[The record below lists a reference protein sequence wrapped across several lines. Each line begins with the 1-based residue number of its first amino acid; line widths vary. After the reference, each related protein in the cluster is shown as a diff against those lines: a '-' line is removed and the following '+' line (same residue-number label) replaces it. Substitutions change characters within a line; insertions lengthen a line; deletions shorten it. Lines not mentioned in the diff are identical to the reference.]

1 MPSFKC
7 ATEPKSKLTHTMST
21 LSSVESKVSEVI
33 RLEVKDQ
40 GVRFN
45 ALVDELISTDAGGQ
59 ESTSSLQ
66 LQLQLLLRRLVSEEV
81 HPQITKTV
89 LVYLAKAARRLEEDV
104 YFEFACYMLTCL
116 KQQHQSSSS
125 SQYDDADFELRDGL
139 FDYYI
144 NCGEYSDA
152 AKILAG
158 RSG

>member
-1 MPSFKC
+1 
-7 ATEPKSKLTHTMST
+7 MST

-59 ESTSSLQ
+59 EATSSLQ

-89 LVYLAKAARRLEEDV
+89 LVYLAKAARRLEEDA

-158 RSG
+158 RSC